1 MKLTKEEI
9 KHIADLARLELT
21 EAELKKYG
29 SQLSDVLNYIDQLKE
44 VDTTDIEPTA
54 QITGLENALRED
66 EKEGWSERETEEAL
80 RQAPELE
87 SGQIKVKRVLE

>member
-29 SQLSDVLNYIDQLKE
+29 SQLSAVLNYVDQLKE
-44 VDTTDIEPTA
+44 VDTTDVEPTA

>member
-1 MKLTKEEI
+1 
-9 KHIADLARLELT
+9 LARLELT

-54 QITGLENALRED
+54 QITGLENAWRED
-66 EKEGWSERETEEAL
+66 EKWDWREIEIEEAL
-80 RQAPELE
+80 KQAPELE